1 MLTWT
6 SVLPDSDKLEVL
18 MASKKLNREP
28 KMRTEYRIIR
38 EMSL

>member
-6 SVLPDSDKLEVL
+6 SVLPDSDKLEVF
-18 MASKKLNREP
+18 MASKKQNREP
-28 KMRTEYRIIR
+28 KMRTEYRIIC